1 MTHKHVAIIGLG
13 EVGGIFGAALV
24 KSGLKVTAYDRQDR
38 SAFAATIGVQAAS
51 NMPQALDGATL
62 VIAAV
67 TASQTE
73 AVATTAAN
81 CIAKNAF
88 YLDVNSASPS
98 AKQACAAL
106 INVAGGRYVETAV
119 MTSVPPYGIKVPMLL
134 GGPHAAAALP
144 TLTACGFSAVDQQA
158 DYGTVSA
165 VKMCRSVIIKGL
177 EALIIESFTAA
188 KHYDVEDQVIA
199 SLVETFPTMDW
210 EKQGDYFFSRVIMH
224 GARRSEEMFESARTV
239 KDTGLEGKMPYAT
252 AQLQA
257 TIAQLR
263 QANVFDAPTALKP
276 WRERAATLLKAIDLK
291 AINLKALTS

>member
-1 MTHKHVAIIGLG
+1 MKHSHVAIIGLG

-24 KSGLKVTAYDRQDR
+24 NIGIKVTAYDRQDK

-51 NMPQALDGATL
+51 SMPQALEGATL

-73 AVATTAAN
+73 AVAQAAAS

-106 INVAGGRYVETAV
+106 INAAGGRYVETAV

-144 TLTACGFSAVDQQA
+144 TLIACGFAAVDQQA

-165 VKMCRSVIIKGL
+165 VKMCRSVMIKGL
-177 EALIIESFTAA
+177 EALVIESFTAA
-188 KHYDVEDQVIA
+188 KCYGVEDQVIA
-199 SLVETFPTMDW
+199 SLVETFPQIDW
-210 EKQGDYFFSRVIMH
+210 EKQGDYFFSRVILH

-239 KDTGLEGKMPYAT
+239 QDTKLGGLMPYAT
-252 AQLQA
+252 AQTQGA
-257 TIAQLR
+257 IAEHR
-263 QANVFDAPTALKP
+263 TAGVFDAPTTLKP
-276 WRERAATLLKAIDLK
+276 WRERATALLAAVQK
-291 AINLKALTS
+291 

>member
-1 MTHKHVAIIGLG
+1 MKHTHIAIIGLG

-24 KSGLKVTAYDRQDR
+24 QQGIKVTAYDKQDK

-51 NMPQALDGATL
+51 SMQQALQGASL

-73 AVATTAAN
+73 AVAQAAAT
-81 CIAKNAF
+81 CIEKDAV

-98 AKQACAAL
+98 AKQACAAV
-106 INVAGGRYVETAV
+106 INAAGGRYVETAV

-144 TLTACGFSAVDQQA
+144 PLTACGFAAVNQHA

-165 VKMCRSVIIKGL
+165 VKMCRSVMIKGL
-177 EALIIESFTAA
+177 EALVIESFTAA
-188 KHYDVEDQVIA
+188 QHYGVEDQVIA
-199 SLVETFPTMDW
+199 SLVETFPQIDW

-239 KDTGLEGKMPYAT
+239 QDTKLGGLMPYAT
-252 AQLQA
+252 AQTQA
-257 TIAQLR
+257 AIAQHR
-263 QANVFDAPTALKP
+263 KEGVFDAPTTLKP
-276 WRERAATLLKAIDLK
+276 WRERSAQLLKAVGQ
-291 AINLKALTS
+291 